1 MIDQKDLNR
10 QISYDINA
18 TVEEVTELTKKIDAD
33 LTLRG
38 VDDKIKNKIVL
49 CVEEFGFHAA
59 ERAKENF
66 FQLEIA
72 VSFDDKITLIIRDNG
87 APYDIIKVAQE
98 GKYNFREFFIERMT
112 SNFLQTNYISN
123 GDENRVTLQF

>member
-1 MIDQKDLNR
+1 MIDKKDLSR

-18 TVEEVTELTKKIDAD
+18 TFEEVTALTKKIDAD

-38 VDDKIKNKIVL
+38 VDDKIKNKVVL
-49 CVEEFGFHAA
+49 CVEEFGLHAA
-59 ERAKENF
+59 ERAKENI

-72 VSFDDKITLIIRDNG
+72 ILLEDKITLIIRDNG
-87 APYDIIKVAQE
+87 EPYDIIKIAQE
-98 GKYNFREFFIERMT
+98 GNFDFREFFIEGMSSDFIQR
-112 SNFLQTNYISN
+112 NYISN